1 MGNGV
6 WEWVGQKAFIGGWG
20 QGWEGVL
27 DPSGSCPVGLGVLG
41 TSIVPGIQTTMGW
54 SHTPMGWSLIHPS
67 VPALALPTRSLGG
80 ARFQGEPGW
89 SLTKQKDPQQTLGKP
104 GYSSLGRA

>member
-1 MGNGV
+1 MASMAESGPAEREPLSPLGANRAELRP
-6 WEWVGQKAFIGGWG
+6 WAALSCGGG
-20 QGWEGVL
+20 RHFL
-27 DPSGSCPVGLGVLG
+27 RP
-41 TSIVPGIQTTMGW
+41 
-54 SHTPMGWSLIHPS
+54 
-67 VPALALPTRSLGG
+67 LGG